1 MAGTIIV
8 DRIES
13 DASYASTIN
22 VAGQITFSNTVNF
35 GAYSG
40 TAPVAGF
47 YLPTTNNLAFTTA
60 STERMRIDSA
70 GNVGIG
76 TTSPTTFKS
85 AKLAIRNSASSGE
98 SVLAIINNSSN
109 VYEGAGILLGSTAA
123 STNYGAT
130 WLYHTYNTNS
140 PTNNTSYAFNISQRA
155 TDGTYVSNIW
165 NVDYQNSVTSW
176 YRPNTSAL
184 QMQLDASNNLLFNSG
199 YGSAAV
205 AYGCRAWVNFNGTG
219 TVAIR
224 GSGNVTSI
232 TDNGV
237 GNYTI
242 NFTTAMPDVNYSVS
256 GYCTNPSSRALV
268 FGDVNTYAT
277 GSLRINSAYI
287 SGTNGEATSV
297 DATYVN
303 ISIFR

>member
-13 DASYASTIN
+13 DASYASSIN
-22 VAGQITFSNTVNF
+22 VAAQVTFSNTVNF
-35 GAYSG
+35 GVSSV
-40 TAPVAGF
+40 APVAGV
-47 YLPTTNNLAFTTA
+47 YSPTTNNLAFTTA

-98 SVLAIINNSSN
+98 AVLAIINNSSN

-140 PTNNTSYAFNISQRA
+140 PTNTTSYAFNISQRA

-165 NVDYQNSVTSW
+165 NVDYQNSVSSW
-176 YRPNTSAL
+176 YRPNTSVL

-199 YGSAAV
+199 YGSAAI
-205 AYGCRAWVNFNGTG
+205 AYGCRAWVNFNGTS

-224 GSGNVTSI
+224 ASGNVSSI
-232 TDNGV
+232 TDNGTGQYTVNFATSLPATNYAVMGTCSDIVYLVSTNYDV
-237 GNYTI
+237 GS
-242 NFTTAMPDVNYSVS
+242 SVS
-256 GYCTNPSSRALV
+256 SVA
-268 FGDVNTYAT
+268 
-277 GSLRINSAYI
+277 I
-287 SGTNGEATSV
+287 ATSDSRNATRV
-297 DATYVN
+297 DDPRVN
-303 ISIFR
+303 IAVFR

>member
-13 DASYASTIN
+13 DASYASSIN
-22 VAGQITFSNTVNF
+22 VAAQVTFSNTVNF
-35 GAYSG
+35 GVSSV
-40 TAPVAGF
+40 APVAGV
-47 YLPTTNNLAFTTA
+47 YSPTTNNLAFTTA

-140 PTNNTSYAFNISQRA
+140 PTNSTSYAFNISQRA

-165 NVDYQNSVTSW
+165 NVDYQNSVSSW

-205 AYGCRAWVNFNGTG
+205 AYGCRAWVNFNGQG
-219 TVAIR
+219 TPAIR
-224 GSGNVTSI
+224 ASGNVSSI

-237 GNYTI
+237 GNYTV
-242 NFTTAMPDVNYSVS
+242 NFATAMPDTNYAVVVGSGNNVAANDVGNLTHISSTSSVP
-256 GYCTNPSSRALV
+256 YLH
-268 FGDVNTYAT
+268 Y
-277 GSLRINSAYI
+277 
-287 SGTNGEATSV
+287 ETSV
-297 DATYVN
+297 
-303 ISIFR
+303 FRDVEQLFLAVFR

>member
-13 DASYASTIN
+13 DASYASSIN
-22 VAGQITFSNTVNF
+22 VAAQVTFSNTVNF
-35 GAYSG
+35 GVSSV
-40 TAPVAGF
+40 APVAGV
-47 YLPTTNNLAFTTA
+47 YSPTTNNLAFTTA

-140 PTNNTSYAFNISQRA
+140 PTNTTSYAFNISQRA

-165 NVDYQNSVTSW
+165 NVDYQNSVSSW

-199 YGSAAV
+199 YGSAAI
-205 AYGCRAWVNFNGTG
+205 AYGCRAWVNFNGTS

-224 GSGNVTSI
+224 ASGNVSSI
-232 TDNGV
+232 TDNGTGQYTVNFATSLPATNYAVMGTCSDIVYLVSTNYDV
-237 GNYTI
+237 GS
-242 NFTTAMPDVNYSVS
+242 SVS
-256 GYCTNPSSRALV
+256 SVA
-268 FGDVNTYAT
+268 
-277 GSLRINSAYI
+277 I
-287 SGTNGEATSV
+287 ATSDSRNATRV
-297 DATYVN
+297 DDPRVN
-303 ISIFR
+303 IAVFR